1 MTETLL
7 ALVAAL
13 IAVIAGV
20 VLVAIQQT
28 RRIAEVKKAKARA
41 EALAKAA
48 ELARQ
53 QAEKEAALKKART
66 SAKKKPQPLLGVVS
80 PDNTP
85 ENKKKGKK

>member
-28 RRIAEVKKAKARA
+28 RRIAEIKKAKAHA

-53 QAEKEAALKKART
+53 EAARQEALKKART
-66 SAKKKPQPLLGVVS
+66 SAKKKPEPLLGVVS
-80 PDNTP
+80 PKQDLK
-85 ENKKKGKK
+85 NKKTK